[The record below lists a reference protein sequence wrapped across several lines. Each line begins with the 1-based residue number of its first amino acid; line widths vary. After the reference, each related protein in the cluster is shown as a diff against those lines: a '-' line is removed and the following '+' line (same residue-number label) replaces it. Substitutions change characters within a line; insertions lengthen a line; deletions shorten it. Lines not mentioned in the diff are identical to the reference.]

1 MKGIRTTFAL
11 VITVLA
17 IGVPTAGAAPD
28 GYQPQ
33 LQTDGAQPDA
43 FMRALHNAPDESD
56 VFTRYVRNH
65 ATAAGAS
72 GPATHPD
79 SQAVRPSPG
88 VARDVPIRE
97 GGLDWTTG
105 GLGLG
110 VGLLVAALAVGTA
123 SATRGRR
130 DRLALR

>member
-11 VITVLA
+11 AIAVLA
-17 IGVPTAGAAPD
+17 IGVPTAVATPD

-33 LQTDGAQPDA
+33 LQTDRDQPDA
-43 FMRALHNAPDESD
+43 FMRALRNAPDESD

-65 ATAAGAS
+65 ATAAGA
-72 GPATHPD
+72 GVPAAHPD
-79 SQAVRPSPG
+79 SRAIRPSPG
-88 VARDVPIRE
+88 VLRDVAIRE

-110 VGLLVAALAVGTA
+110 VGLLLAALVVGTA
-123 SATRGRR
+123 FATRGRR

>member
-11 VITVLA
+11 AIAVLT
-17 IGVPTAGAAPD
+17 IGVPTAAAAPD

-33 LQTDGAQPDA
+33 LQTDGDQPDA
-43 FMRALHNAPDESD
+43 FMRALRNAPDESD

-65 ATAAGAS
+65 ATAAGA
-72 GPATHPD
+72 GAPAAHPD

-97 GGLDWTTG
+97 GGIDWTTG
-105 GLGLG
+105 GIGLG
-110 VGLLVAALAVGTA
+110 VGLLAATLVVGTA
-123 SATRGRR
+123 FATRVRR